1 MIVDGLDGPS
11 SASVPV
17 IADGPSSAIIGRY
30 SLAWTIPFMED
41 EMNDV
46 LTDERM

>member
-17 IADGPSSAIIGRY
+17 IVDGPSLAIIPLDGR
-30 SLAWTIPFMED
+30 SLSFME
-41 EMNDV
+41 
-46 LTDERM
+46 ERM